1 MSDYLGSILARKRRE
16 VARRH
21 AHATLAACA
30 AQRLDEHEPQDRGA
44 LAVQRLRRSADA
56 PPRVI
61 AEIKMRSPS
70 AGPIRS
76 RSAGLI
82 QAIARDYVAGGAA
95 AVSVLC
101 DGPGFGGSPLDVRRA
116 AAAITAPVLFKEF
129 VLDPIQVTL
138 ARSVGAHMVLLLVR
152 AVEPGVLGELVEE
165 VLRQRMAPVVE
176 AADENEL
183 EIALAT
189 RATLIGVNARDLR
202 TFRVDPERARRA
214 IARIPSGRVAVHMSG
229 VVSTEDFLAV
239 AASRAD
245 VVLIGEALMRDPA
258 PSVRLREWLAAC
270 AATTSR

>member
-1 MSDYLGSILARKRRE
+1 MSDYLDSILARKRRE

-21 AHATLAACA
+21 AHVGLAGLAAESRA
-30 AQRLDEHEPQDRGA
+30 GHETRDRGA
-44 LAVQRLRRSADA
+44 FAVHCLRRGANA

-70 AGPIRS
+70 AGSIRS
-76 RSAGLI
+76 RSAGLV
-82 QAIARDYVAGGAA
+82 QAIARDYVEGGAA

-129 VLDPIQVTL
+129 VLDPIQVTV

-152 AVEPGVLGELVEE
+152 ALDASALNELVEE

-176 AADENEL
+176 AADEDEL

-202 TFRVDPERARRA
+202 TFRVDPARARRA
-214 IARIPSGRVAVHMSG
+214 IGHIPSGRVAIHMSG
-229 VVSTEDFLAV
+229 VVSSEDLQDV

-245 VVLIGEALMRDPA
+245 AVLIGEALMRAPA
-258 PSVRLREWLAAC
+258 PSSRLREWLAAC
-270 AATTSR
+270 AGITSP